1 MRAVDILLL
10 CFCINAAIAFIDVSG
25 AAVAFT
31 GKSTGYMIA
40 QTGDS
45 WSKDL
50 TGISSLQNDSPAA
63 GGDMFLVAASWVIE
77 TTFFAIGF
85 IVSAAL
91 IIPALMNIFYFP
103 PYLAF
108 MLQGLI
114 YYIYIW
120 AYVQWRGGKSLF
132 SYW

>member
-1 MRAVDILLL
+1 MRAVDILLFCL
-10 CFCINAAIAFIDVSG
+10 CINAAIAFIDVSG
-25 AAVAFT
+25 VAVSFT
-31 GKSTGYMIA
+31 GKSTGFMVA
-40 QTGDS
+40 QSGQV

-50 TGISSLQNDSPAA
+50 TGINALSNSGSAV

-85 IVSAAL
+85 IISAAT
-91 IIPALMNIFYFP
+91 IIPALMNVFYFP
-103 PYLAF
+103 WYLAL

-114 YYIYIW
+114 YYIYLW
-120 AYVQWRGGKSLF
+120 AYIQYKSGKSLF